1 MEVKLLRIVTGEEV
15 VAEVV
20 EQNAATVTVKNGLVV
35 IPAQNQIGFAP
46 WAMAIDKDNPELTI
60 SRTHIVYVAEVDPSI
75 KDKYDQV
82 YGAGLLKPEP
92 KKLILQ

>member
-15 VAEVV
+15 IAEVV
-20 EQNAATVTVKNGLVV
+20 EENAATVTVRNGLVV

-46 WAMAIDKDNPELTI
+46 WAMAIDKENPDLTI
-60 SRTHIVYVAEVDPSI
+60 SRTHIVYVAEVDPNI
-75 KDKYDQV
+75 RDKYDQV
-82 YGAGLLKPEP
+82 YCSNLVKPEP